1 MRHLPALLAV
11 FCLAVLCLR
20 AGEGEWQRGFLG
32 KAEFNGTLK
41 GSSAETEW
49 ELVFTRKGRALDA
62 TGGVHEVN
70 QPIFNREGLRMA
82 GGRETEYSD
91 SSGAITNHAGIFQT
105 REILSLPPVLTQ
117 RMPEDDFTVLV
128 TFSVF
133 KTGGLYQTVFEQTR
147 RQRWWPTLHLGFRSQ
162 HRNQLT
168 LHHAD
173 RTDSS
178 AKRFAETGVL
188 PETGRVYTVVLT
200 RQRGTAKVWVDG
212 VKRAELAG
220 IPVEDVSDWNLGC
233 GGPERALDGHLRT
246 FAAWDRALDEEEVAA
261 IDLNDLATAGLV
273 RVTPL
278 RYIRHLARGFEPRS
292 YSFQVRNLSDTAL
305 EGVAF
310 EWEIGD
316 QRFTQPVGR
325 LEAQG
330 ERVIDVPVLITLKP
344 GDTVQTFSVTAGG
357 KALNRQSLPATVTPA
372 PVPVNQLQTSSWC
385 QFLPGEPG
393 YTMATVRHCADAML
407 AGLHWG
413 PVQLRWT
420 GWARADHPED
430 RAFTPHQ
437 KRSYNDFY
445 FSERMREQMRVCTD
459 GIVRRLA
466 FYPALTHIDIN
477 NEYNPNFQVNFSE
490 PARRYAA
497 EHFGLDLTPWM
508 GDGKRELVRPIG
520 RLSPVLANYPIP
532 ASRIIPASDPLYRWH
547 LDRKGPHG
555 DSESLLNQHIAT
567 AMRRERPDVLSV
579 VAPLTRRLSLRGY
592 DDRLDIAQTW
602 CYTPGLRV
610 VWLQEA
616 LTAHIR
622 HQPRMRSSSFPAFLH
637 MNAGPYPAMP
647 SGDIF
652 AASCWASLIR
662 PTSMLVLFQALEMMR
677 GHGLPKAEIDAL
689 LGSTAPNAEE
699 AARVIR
705 AKRLSFKGDHPTLAP
720 RVRRLLAEELPP
732 FRALLPAWSNAPRQI
747 AVYSCFA
754 DSLFADQ
761 RWPTDYTPLLA
772 ELTRSGVAYDL
783 LFDEDFTRDPKLLDG
798 YDMVFIP
805 NLTYLFEPAW
815 QALRTFVETPGRV
828 LAVPDTAHAFFPNA
842 VTVRDTGGALSAE
855 GHARIVREVESRF
868 GTDAGRPAVIEALDA
883 RLAEAAAQGADAGPF
898 APLLDRLGRLNA
910 RCLMPH
916 TALNVTRLDDTHFLS
931 VVNDLRTWGPIYG
944 HFRVLPERGVRQTGD
959 VLFRSALGRFAYN
972 LRTARRL
979 AVTTGGNGQSRLSLT
994 LDGGDAAIL
1003 LLSDHELGRFR
1014 AGIVREGTYMR
1025 VTAQACD
1032 TTGREIDVSMPCR
1045 VAVEGIP
1052 DYSGVALF
1060 RKGKLDYRFPFDG
1073 TFPTVTLREEA
1084 TGATVTLRTAT
1095 LRD

>member
-1 MRHLPALLAV
+1 MKHALAL
-11 FCLAVLCLR
+11 LAVLCLAGLR
-20 AGEGEWQRGFLG
+20 LQAGEGGWQRGFLG
-32 KAEFNGTLK
+32 KADFSGTLK

-70 QPIFNREGLRMA
+70 RPVFNRGGLRMA
-82 GGRETEYSD
+82 GGRETECGD
-91 SSGAITNHAGIFQT
+91 SSGPVTNRAGIFQA
-105 REILSLPPVLTQ
+105 RETLSLPPVLTQ

-128 TFSVF
+128 AFSVF
-133 KTGGLYQTVFEQTR
+133 QTGGLYQTVFEQTR

-173 RTDSS
+173 RTDPG
-178 AKRFAETGVL
+178 AKRFVETGVL
-188 PETGRVYTVVLT
+188 PETGCVYTVVLT
-200 RQRGTAKVWVDG
+200 RRRGTAKVWVDG

-261 IDLNDLATAGLV
+261 IDLSDLVADGPV
-273 RVTPL
+273 RITPL

-292 YSFQVRNLSDTAL
+292 YSFQVRNVSDAAR

-316 QRFTQPVGR
+316 RRFTRPVGR
-325 LEAQG
+325 LEARG
-330 ERVIDVPVLITLKP
+330 ERVIDVPVLLTLKP
-344 GDTVQTFSVTAGG
+344 GDTVQAFSVTAGG
-357 KALNRQSLPATVTPA
+357 KTLNRQSLPATVTPA
-372 PVPVNQLQTSSWC
+372 PVPVGQLQTSSWC

-393 YTMATVRHCADAML
+393 YTMATVRRCADAML

-445 FSERMREQMRVCTD
+445 FNERMREQMRVCTD

-477 NEYNPNFQVNFSE
+477 NEYNPNFQVNFNE

-497 EHFGLDLTPWM
+497 EHFGLDLASWM

-555 DSESLLNQHIAT
+555 DSESLLNQHIAA

-579 VAPLTRRLSLRGY
+579 VAPLTRRLALRGY
-592 DDRLDIAQTW
+592 DDRIDIAQTW

-637 MNAGPYPAMP
+637 MNVGPYPAMP

-662 PTSMLVLFQALEMMR
+662 PTSMLVLFQALEMVR

-689 LGSTAPNAEE
+689 LGSAAPGAEE

-705 AKRLSFKGDHPTLAP
+705 AKRLSFKGDHPSLAP

-732 FRALLPAWSNAPRQI
+732 FRALLPAWENVPRRI

-783 LFDEDFTRDPKLLDG
+783 LFDEDFAGDPKLLDR

-805 NLTYLFEPAW
+805 NLAYLFEPAW
-815 QALRTFVETPGRV
+815 QALRTFAETPGRV
-828 LAVPDTAHAFFPNA
+828 LAVPETAHPFFPEA
-842 VTVRDTGGALSAE
+842 VPVRDTGRALSAE

-883 RLAEAAAQGADAGPF
+883 RLAEAAAQGAGAGPF
-898 APLLDRLGRLNA
+898 APLLGRLGRLDA

-916 TALNVTRLDDTHFLS
+916 TALNVTRLDGTHFLS
-931 VVNDLRTWGPIYG
+931 VVNDLRTWGPVYG

-959 VLFRSALGRFAYN
+959 VLFRSELGRFAYN
-972 LRTARRL
+972 LRTARQL
-979 AVTTGGNGQSRLSLT
+979 AVTTAGGGRSRLTLT

-1003 LLSDHELGRFR
+1003 LLSERELGTFR
-1014 AGIVREGTYMR
+1014 AGIAREGAYVR
-1025 VTAQACD
+1025 VTGQACD
-1032 TTGREIDVSMPCR
+1032 TAGCEIDVSLPCR
-1045 VAVEGIP
+1045 VTVEGSP
-1052 DYSGVALF
+1052 DYSGAALF
-1060 RKGKLDYRFPFDG
+1060 RKGRLDYRFPFEG
-1073 TFPTVTLREEA
+1073 AVPTVTLREEA
-1084 TGATVTLRTAT
+1084 TGATVTLRGAPP
-1095 LRD
+1095 R